1 MNLLVRTLGGALILL
16 ILLAITYFGHISLAI
31 GFTIFSLIAIK
42 EIVKAFENIN
52 IEVPK
57 ILLYICDL
65 LIMSLTISSKPN
77 AFNLAIIFSVVA
89 ILIYMLFSKDRTLV
103 DIFASIF
110 IIMYVPTLM
119 GSIIKIA
126 DISYVWPL
134 YITAWGSDTFAYLT
148 GSLIGKN
155 KIKSI
160 AHISP
165 NKTLEGSIGGIIGAL
180 ILNIIYAKYAPLNI
194 NLIYVIIF
202 SIIGAILSQLG
213 DLVASY
219 IKRKTGIKDFGNLIP
234 GHGGIMDRFDSMI
247 FIAPIFY
254 LLSVL

>member
-1 MNLLVRTLGGALILL
+1 
-16 ILLAITYFGHISLAI
+16 
-31 GFTIFSLIAIK
+31 
-42 EIVKAFENIN
+42 
-52 IEVPK
+52 
-57 ILLYICDL
+57 
-65 LIMSLTISSKPN
+65 
-77 AFNLAIIFSVVA
+77 
-89 ILIYMLFSKDRTLV
+89 MLFSKDRTLV